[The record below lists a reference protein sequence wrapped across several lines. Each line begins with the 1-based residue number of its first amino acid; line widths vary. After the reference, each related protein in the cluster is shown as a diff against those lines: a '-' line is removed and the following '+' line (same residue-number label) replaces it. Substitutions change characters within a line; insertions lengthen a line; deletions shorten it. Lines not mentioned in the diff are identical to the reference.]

1 MCSVKTYRVIIDYPY
16 VLGRVD
22 RLNKIHIFMP
32 IKKTAHRKNAVS
44 SSEWYDYSFGFMRS
58 LHSIPH
64 VDSFLMLTLVPE
76 YMGKKEKI
84 CTWNPLDYV
93 AVWSKCHLG

>member
-32 IKKTAHRKNAVS
+32 IKKTQHTGKMQFLVVS
-44 SSEWYDYSFGFMRS
+44 GMTIH
-58 LHSIPH
+58 L
-64 VDSFLMLTLVPE
+64 DS
-76 YMGKKEKI
+76 
-84 CTWNPLDYV
+84 
-93 AVWSKCHLG
+93 